1 MMVDV
6 GMVFIPK
13 CNNVSGTKRLME
25 MEEKKI
31 MQKLSPCSLHFYFE
45 LLKMI
50 PLRFRGI
57 GLLSSQAILP
67 NLLGLLKHSVKC
79 ATFDEI
85 PERISYNCMRR
96 VIIADV
102 VVSPL
107 TSQEMKKIRKRHR
120 HRIVNW

>member
-50 PLRFRGI
+50 PLQFRGI

-67 NLLGLLKHSVKC
+67 NLLGLLKHS
-79 ATFDEI
+79 A
-85 PERISYNCMRR
+85 
-96 VIIADV
+96 
-102 VVSPL
+102 
-107 TSQEMKKIRKRHR
+107 
-120 HRIVNW
+120 